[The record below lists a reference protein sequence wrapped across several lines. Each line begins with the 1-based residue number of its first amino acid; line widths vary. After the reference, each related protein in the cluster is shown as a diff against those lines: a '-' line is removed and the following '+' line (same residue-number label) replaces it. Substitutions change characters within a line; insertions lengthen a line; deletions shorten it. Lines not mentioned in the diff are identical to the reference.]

1 MTQLTLVGQTGRM
14 NIELLTGLEIV
25 QEVKWVSQ
33 PFQCCSREFRPQD
46 TVISAGLPGP
56 DWRRQLLPHC
66 RPLLRGKSGANPGGR
81 QSRPGSR
88 RPNFAGGAFKPRTS
102 PTPFRGLGAQGI
114 QMLVEA
120 KRETGLPIITEVMS
134 VNQLPLFEEVDI
146 LQIGARNMQNY
157 DLLRE
162 VGRLQKACAPEA
174 GTLRHFD
181 GAAHERR
188 IHPL

>member
-1 MTQLTLVGQTGRM
+1 M

-46 TVISAGLPGP
+46 TVISLPGP
-56 DWRRQLLPHC
+56 QVRIGGQLLPHC
-66 RPLLRGKSGANPGGR
+66 RPLLRGKSGANPGVAKAVQAAGA
-81 QSRPGSR
+81 QILWEAPSNPGLPLR
-88 RPNFAGGAFKPRTS
+88 LQ
-102 PTPFRGLGAQGI
+102 GLGAQGI

-134 VNQLPLFEEVDI
+134 VNQPPCLKRWTSCKL
-146 LQIGARNMQNY
+146 ARETCKTTTFCGGWQTA
-157 DLLRE
+157 
-162 VGRLQKACAPEA
+162 KACAPEA